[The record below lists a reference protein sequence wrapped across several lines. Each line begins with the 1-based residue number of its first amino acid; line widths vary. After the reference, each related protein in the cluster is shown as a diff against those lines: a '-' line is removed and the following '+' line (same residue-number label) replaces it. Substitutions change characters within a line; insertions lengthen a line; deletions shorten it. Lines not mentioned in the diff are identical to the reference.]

1 MVCVHDSDGVRLS
14 GYNKIG
20 GVNKFFQFSGLSR
33 KRRNRLNKAI
43 KIQFPNITA
52 HNLAQ
57 DEGFFYLTDSDNI
70 KRKVL
75 FHEYSEIYKI
85 PGLYEQ
91 LFHER
96 LKCKSTS
103 KVTEAL
109 SYIVRQSKTNFTEL
123 RVLDLGAGNGMMGEE
138 LRKLGCARIVGTDIL
153 HEASEACDRDRPTVY
168 DAYHV
173 LDFCNLTEEQKE
185 ELENWS
191 FDCLTT
197 VAALGFGD
205 IPAKAFI
212 EAFNVLQSEGW
223 VAFNMKETFL
233 DNNDITGLSVVVR
246 ELIFSEYLDMHYLE
260 RYRHRLS
267 MEGKPL
273 YYFSLAGRK
282 NADVPPDFL
291 SSIGITD

>member
-1 MVCVHDSDGVRLS
+1 MKKTL
-14 GYNKIG
+14 
-20 GVNKFFQFSGLSR
+20 
-33 KRRNRLNKAI
+33 
-43 KIQFPNITA
+43 KIQFPKIAA

-57 DEGFFYLTDSDNI
+57 DEEFFYLIGSDN
-70 KRKVL
+70 KRRKIL
-75 FHEYSEIYKI
+75 FHEYAEIYKM

-96 LKCKSTS
+96 LKCKSPS

-109 SYIVRQSKTNFTEL
+109 RYVVRQSKANFTEL
-123 RVLDLGAGNGMMGEE
+123 RVLDLGAGNGIMGEE

-153 HEASEACDRDRPTVY
+153 NEAFEACERDRPTVY
-168 DAYHV
+168 DTYNV
-173 LDFCNLTEEQKE
+173 LDFCNLNEEQKE

-223 VAFNMKETFL
+223 IAFNIKETFL
-233 DNNDITGLSVVVR
+233 DKNDTTGLSVVVR
-246 ELIFSEYLDMHYLE
+246 ELIFSEYLDLYYLE

-273 YYFSLAGRK
+273 YYFALAGRK
-282 NADVPPDFL
+282 NADVPQDFL
-291 SSIGITD
+291 PSIGILN